1 MGFIRYYVCL
11 IERSGNADVAQLV
24 EHGFRK
30 AGVAGST
37 PAVGFKMF
45 VYALF
50 KEGVGVGKSSNN
62 QIVHSDED

>member
-1 MGFIRYYVCL
+1 M
-11 IERSGNADVAQLV
+11 V

-45 VYALF
+45 VYVLF